1 MEQALNTFKVDEEI
15 FERVGDLE
23 WFEGALISLF
33 MEKNSGTLYLLHWV
47 DVHNGF
53 NRWLLYSV
61 SYRALQLYMQ
71 GKLTN
76 EDLIWLNN
84 PAIVRIVDMNA
95 DMIVDK
101 SEPRKVVEL
110 AKEYLPTAESY
121 FDAALC
127 LNLSKINQFL
137 AKYAALEKLHSYP
150 HLSENPLQ
158 VADSTNTSIYGKEVL
173 KLENVE
179 SIGQFYAETL
189 RNKLGINTLGELL
202 KLGATSKDREEIAA
216 KTGISV
222 ANLLR
227 WVNMADMLR
236 LDIGK
241 EFFGLLEKAGVD
253 SLNEMR
259 TSDGANLHNKLVE
272 INTQTSQAG
281 RAPRLDEVEKWISQ
295 AAQLEPL
302 VY

>member
-1 MEQALNTFKVDEEI
+1 
-15 FERVGDLE
+15 
-23 WFEGALISLF
+23 
-33 MEKNSGTLYLLHWV
+33 
-47 DVHNGF
+47 
-53 NRWLLYSV
+53 
-61 SYRALQLYMQ
+61 
-71 GKLTN
+71 
-76 EDLIWLNN
+76 
-84 PAIVRIVDMNA
+84 VRIVDMNA